1 MLKYYLHRSWSTK
14 HHAASGFFSVLL
26 AVGICTRLWFRS
38 LDEHELG
45 LRGSLASLIYEEA
58 ACLVRPETRSPVV
71 WKVMKS
77 SYSRQGCGFMEYAA
91 GAQPTATVHTK
102 QQRRFLPSVPDQ
114 QMRFLSPFWLVAQ
127 SLDVRPDINL
137 GCFTADVPSGWRW
150 QTALTLLSNINTP
163 TTVQGGIALLCPV
176 LSKPALKSSAVL
188 LVWVKI
194 LIPRVLALSG
204 FLWKKSTRLF
214 NSAELLY
221 MLRMCCFCCW
231 VVKIK
236 KDPLVFGSLF
246 RILVQVLTPCGR
258 TGNTERK
265 MIAFIVMASCPF
277 FPKPPN
283 RSTRWL
289 RRFCC
294 PWFYYKLSGIVF
306 INFFLRHWPP
316 WLPPYS
322 SSQLCH
328 EDEQLWLSL
337 VVSFWK
343 LKKLLI
349 YFREQR
355 FWETW
360 FHSVNKRQKRPKH

>member
-204 FLWKKSTRLF
+204 FLWKKIDLAIQLSWTTLHAPYVLLLLLSRENQKGSFSLWKSVQNTCSGF
-214 NSAELLY
+214 NSMRQNWKHRKKNDRLHRHGVLPILPQTTQQKHEVTEKILLS
-221 MLRMCCFCCW
+221 
-231 VVKIK
+231 V
-236 KDPLVFGSLF
+236 
-246 RILVQVLTPCGR
+246 ILL
-258 TGNTERK
+258 
-265 MIAFIVMASCPF
+265 
-277 FPKPPN
+277 
-283 RSTRWL
+283 
-289 RRFCC
+289 
-294 PWFYYKLSGIVF
+294 
-306 INFFLRHWPP
+306 
-316 WLPPYS
+316 
-322 SSQLCH
+322 
-328 EDEQLWLSL
+328 
-337 VVSFWK
+337 
-343 LKKLLI
+343 
-349 YFREQR
+349 
-355 FWETW
+355 
-360 FHSVNKRQKRPKH
+360 